1 MKVTIWLAVV
11 LASSICDYS
20 FAQTACPGGVAPGSP
35 QCGPS
40 PSNHGVGRPHQSR
53 PVPDGEWIK
62 TWGAIAIDSTTS
74 DVGTAAGQ
82 FSRQEAG
89 AKAVELCSRHG
100 AKQCEVGFTYH
111 NQCAAMA
118 WPSAVG
124 QARIASAATPERAKQ
139 LALNK
144 CRRQGAECRIV
155 YEECAEPV
163 FRRF

>member
-1 MKVTIWLAVV
+1 MKVAIWLAVV
-11 LASSICDYS
+11 LTPFMCDQS

-40 PSNHGVGRPHQSR
+40 PSNHGGGRPQQSR

-62 TWGAIAIDSTTS
+62 TWGAIAMDSTTA

-82 FSRQEAG
+82 FSREEAV
-89 AKAVELCSRHG
+89 AKAVERCSRHG
-100 AKQCEVGFTYH
+100 AKQCEVGFTYY

-118 WPSAVG
+118 WPSAAG
-124 QARIASAATPERAKQ
+124 QARMVSSATPERAKQ

-144 CRRQGAECRIV
+144 CRNQGLECRII
-155 YEECAEPV
+155 YEECAEPIYRK
-163 FRRF
+163 F